1 MLRFRRLVSGGAGNG
16 PLLGA
21 LQPPQPS
28 MGLKHHLCFSQR
40 LLQSPQGKGLIIK
53 KTQMGQP
60 LAADLVKTELPGLLH
75 FSGAAKLLQDWR
87 DVHCMLF
94 CVMVGKSPHS
104 VCRDEGD
111 PKGLFPFPG
120 VSLTRGS
127 HLGKE
132 RETVLPLALM
142 LEPGSVTGDGAK
154 SWVWPFWKE
163 GLKIQN
169 PN

>member
-60 LAADLVKTELPGLLH
+60 LAADL
-75 FSGAAKLLQDWR
+75 GARSITCASAR
-87 DVHCMLF
+87 DSYSL
-94 CVMVGKSPHS
+94 
-104 VCRDEGD
+104 RRE
-111 PKGLFPFPG
+111 KG
-120 VSLTRGS
+120 
-127 HLGKE
+127 
-132 RETVLPLALM
+132 
-142 LEPGSVTGDGAK
+142 
-154 SWVWPFWKE
+154 
-163 GLKIQN
+163 
-169 PN
+169 